1 MHKYLR
7 AIGFGKLTD
16 RKELQKLLTDI
27 VVNGT
32 DRAYTSNSENTLLA
46 EVFDECRDS
55 FRIHSKTGYK
65 KTAVK
70 CSMFY
75 NSLFQS
81 VFDFWIKLSKKNCS
95 KIEEEGQ

>member
-1 MHKYLR
+1 MLVIIEIKLHR
-7 AIGFGKLTD
+7 IGAFSVCHFFNSFL
-16 RKELQKLLTDI
+16 I
-27 VVNGT
+27 Y
-32 DRAYTSNSENTLLA
+32 ASNEENTLLA
-46 EVFDECRDS
+46 EVYDECRDS

-81 VFDFWIKLSKKNCS
+81 VFDFWIELFKKNCS
-95 KIEEEGQ
+95 KIAEEGQ